1 MKLITCNRCHDTHE
15 VVMPPITANQ
25 FTAYCPRCQFV
36 TMHKVTACDDAI
48 TYASNTTESDK

>member
-1 MKLITCNRCHDTHE
+1 MYITCNRCHDTHE

-36 TMHKVTACDDAI
+36 TMHKVTVCNDAI
-48 TYASNTTESDK
+48 TYASNTTEV